1 MKRVMTLLGVALAI
15 AGVLKNRTVS
25 YTYTKIFRLIPDRMQ
40 TLEMFVN
47 DKDINL
53 INIYGPNNDDGN
65 FFEHLEKHLR

>member
-1 MKRVMTLLGVALAI
+1 
-15 AGVLKNRTVS
+15 
-25 YTYTKIFRLIPDRMQ
+25 MQ

-53 INIYGPNNDDGN
+53 INIYGLNNDDEN